1 MELPSERST
10 SARIDSNEVVEVNEE
25 NNDGEGD
32 DECAPAPLPVVLVL
46 VGGGGH
52 DIKGASCFVRLGVL
66 IIMMLSGCS
75 LEVCVG
81 RIELLPGRLSMDAD
95 CAAGGDL
102 KVCLPRDGA
111 EQPHSYLPTIRS
123 FLFFESV
130 SDQSDRSCVASP
142 PSKSQPL

>member
-1 MELPSERST
+1 MMFGTGCLAIVHCSACAVALKLSSLVGETAEDAGGRGRRNANPFTSIVELPSERST
-10 SARIDSNEVVEVNEE
+10 SARIYSNEVVEVNEE

-52 DIKGASCFVRLGVL
+52 AIKGASCFVRL
-66 IIMMLSGCS
+66 
-75 LEVCVG
+75 
-81 RIELLPGRLSMDAD
+81 D

-111 EQPHSYLPTIRS
+111 AATPLIPTTYPR
-123 FLFFESV
+123 
-130 SDQSDRSCVASP
+130 
-142 PSKSQPL
+142 

>member
-52 DIKGASCFVRLGVL
+52 AIKGASCFVRLGVL

-81 RIELLPGRLSMDAD
+81 RIELLPGRLWMQMCS
-95 CAAGGDL
+95 
-102 KVCLPRDGA
+102 R
-111 EQPHSYLPTIRS
+111 RR
-123 FLFFESV
+123 FESV
-130 SDQSDRSCVASP
+130 SASQMVCHCNP
-142 PSKSQPL
+142 VTYPR

>member
-52 DIKGASCFVRLGVL
+52 AIKGASCFVRLGVL

-81 RIELLPGRLSMDAD
+81 RTCNAMQPGKIMDAD

-102 KVCLPRDGA
+102 KVCLPQMVCHCNPVTYPR
-111 EQPHSYLPTIRS
+111 
-123 FLFFESV
+123 
-130 SDQSDRSCVASP
+130 
-142 PSKSQPL
+142 

>member
-52 DIKGASCFVRLGVL
+52 AIKGASCFVRLGVL

-81 RIELLPGRLSMDAD
+81 RIELLPGRLWMQMCS
-95 CAAGGDL
+95 
-102 KVCLPRDGA
+102 R
-111 EQPHSYLPTIRS
+111 RR
-123 FLFFESV
+123 FESV
-130 SDQSDRSCVASP
+130 SAASQMVCHCNP
-142 PSKSQPL
+142 VTYPR

>member
-10 SARIDSNEVVEVNEE
+10 SARIYSNEAVEVNEE

-52 DIKGASCFVRLGVL
+52 AIKGASCFVRLGVL

-81 RIELLPGRLSMDAD
+81 RIELLPGRL
-95 CAAGGDL
+95 
-102 KVCLPRDGA
+102 
-111 EQPHSYLPTIRS
+111 
-123 FLFFESV
+123 
-130 SDQSDRSCVASP
+130 
-142 PSKSQPL
+142 